1 MSDARARAL
10 NEVIAELRRLLVKC
24 DKAGVAATTAIHV
37 DLAIQLAERERER
50 DTRQAQPAQAR

>member
-37 DLAIQLAERERER
+37 DLAIQLAERER